1 MYMQPILDG
10 WANMVITAPC
20 RRLFNCLHVES
31 HESSASAMELR
42 RLLCIYMG
50 SPMTRVVN
58 NGWTSRINDN
68 GQKWSVGIQRT
79 FVGAERRGPS
89 ALAMELRHLYAVAC
103 TVTCKRIP
111 TWSYI
116 AWMSAGNATGL
127 QPWSLVFWW
136 GGGGGGINGNCY
148 ATIFKSSCIMVN
160 HRSRVIHPWDRD
172 TSNTAYIDWDNV
184 LSVNTPMRPLPQP

>member
-1 MYMQPILDG
+1 MIFIFIARNIPGIIVSVISLFRLEKAVNELRLSLTMYMQPILDG

-20 RRLFNCLHVES
+20 RRLFNCLHAER

-42 RLLCIYMG
+42 HLLYIYMG

-89 ALAMELRHLYAVAC
+89 ALAMELRHLYAAAY

-116 AWMSAGNATGL
+116 ACLNVGRQCYRAPAMKSSIL
-127 QPWSLVFWW
+127 M
-136 GGGGGGINGNCY
+136 GGGG
-148 ATIFKSSCIMVN
+148 
-160 HRSRVIHPWDRD
+160 D
-172 TSNTAYIDWDNV
+172 
-184 LSVNTPMRPLPQP
+184 